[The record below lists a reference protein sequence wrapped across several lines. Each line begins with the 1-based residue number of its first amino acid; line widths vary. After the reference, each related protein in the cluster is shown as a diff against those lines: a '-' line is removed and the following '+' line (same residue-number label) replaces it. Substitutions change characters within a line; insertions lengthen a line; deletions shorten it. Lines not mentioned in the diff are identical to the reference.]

1 MKPKARISLLKEDR
15 VWALREQGYD
25 YDSIARIVN
34 CSSSSCTLVL
44 RRVRRRPPLEV
55 DPVRRGRHRGWM
67 SDTQIDDIR
76 QRRAHGE
83 TLLSIAKDYH
93 VESSSIWAIANH
105 RTYTAPEE
113 PYPFSF
119 ANRLHSYESPRNLSR
134 R

>member
-1 MKPKARISLLKEDR
+1 MKPKGRISLLKEDR

-25 YDSIARIVN
+25 YNSIARIVN
-34 CSSSSCTLVL
+34 CAPKSCTAVL

-55 DPVRRGRHRGWM
+55 DPVRRGRRAGWM
-67 SDTQIDDIR
+67 SDAQIDDIR

-83 TLLSIAKDYH
+83 TLLSIAKDYY
-93 VESSSIWAIANH
+93 VDSSSIWAIANH
-105 RTYTAPEE
+105 RTYVTPEE

-119 ANRLHSYESPRNLSR
+119 SNRLHSHEPARHLGR